1 MCDLFRNNRLLVE
14 MREGGE
20 KKEAVATHETGG
32 ASPVRVRADV

>member
-14 MREGGE
+14 MRGRGGE

-32 ASPVRVRADV
+32 ASPVRADV